1 MAAGTAGP
9 WGPGEWPEEPLPRGD
24 RLPVLIPA
32 GVWLIF
38 LTIPVV
44 ALIAGPAPVGATI
57 LGLVGTAAFVIV
69 YLGHFVRPWLVR
81 GVPLWVNTL
90 TVTVLLLV
98 SVAATAPGA
107 GLSAFNFL
115 PFTLAIW
122 IFPHHLRVG
131 VPVSVG
137 LAALWV
143 AIALLIAPP
152 GERFWM
158 IVPVVLALFIMLAL
172 RLAMEREER
181 SRILGEE
188 LALSQAREQMGRDVH
203 DVLGHSLT
211 VITLK
216 TQLARRLVEDDPD
229 RAQTQLDEVL
239 EVSRQ
244 ALAEV
249 RSTVGGSHVPDLDA
263 QLASSR
269 SALEAAGI
277 AVDLPTTAS
286 ASVPAAGRQL
296 FAWCLREAVTNVI
309 RHADATR
316 CTVTVTQDRLTV
328 ADDGVGRTAAEVVA
342 GSATASGSGLRGLRA
357 RVAQEGGT
365 LTVEDA
371 DPGQERPGTRL
382 EVRL

>member
-1 MAAGTAGP
+1 M
-9 WGPGEWPEEPLPRGD
+9 
-24 RLPVLIPA
+24 
-32 GVWLIF
+32 
-38 LTIPVV
+38 
-44 ALIAGPAPVGATI
+44 
-57 LGLVGTAAFVIV
+57 
-69 YLGHFVRPWLVR
+69 
-81 GVPLWVNTL
+81 
-90 TVTVLLLV
+90 
-98 SVAATAPGA
+98 
-107 GLSAFNFL
+107 
-115 PFTLAIW
+115 
-122 IFPHHLRVG
+122 
-131 VPVSVG
+131 
-137 LAALWV
+137 
-143 AIALLIAPP
+143 
-152 GERFWM
+152 
-158 IVPVVLALFIMLAL
+158 
-172 RLAMEREER
+172 
-181 SRILGEE
+181 
-188 LALSQAREQMGRDVH
+188 
-203 DVLGHSLT
+203 
-211 VITLK
+211 
-216 TQLARRLVEDDPD
+216 EDDPD

-357 RVAQEGGT
+357 RVAQAGGT